1 MRIFLSVRAE
11 KLSLPLHHR
20 GNGIR
25 FGEDLQKFFE
35 KNLFSLTTG
44 HEDAVL
50 TDVEEIF
57 SLHFPL
63 RMRMPFEKKSG
74 NFFEKFSLSSVR
86 AEKVIPFHFTT
97 EKLRTAFS
105 MKFKFLYENSA
116 TFAYIGKMSTPLI
129 NYRGQKCRLA
139 EKFERIFS
147 DLSLI
152 YLDRNEGIGR
162 KRAKN

>member
-1 MRIFLSVRAE
+1 MRLDEKSENFFENFSFLSVRAE

-35 KNLFSLTTG
+35 KKLFSLTTG

-63 RMRMPFEKKSG
+63 RMRSA
-74 NFFEKFSLSSVR
+74 FFQEIR
-86 AEKVIPFHFTT
+86 
-97 EKLRTAFS
+97 KLF
-105 MKFKFLYENSA
+105 
-116 TFAYIGKMSTPLI
+116 
-129 NYRGQKCRLA
+129 
-139 EKFERIFS
+139 
-147 DLSLI
+147 
-152 YLDRNEGIGR
+152 
-162 KRAKN
+162 